1 MQIDLLGTSFSIATD
16 EEPEYVEKLLRFLED
31 KIADTGRNVR
41 TDDPL
46 KISIITALMVA
57 DELFQ
62 LQSQL
67 GTDHARSSTSKN
79 PEHQIDIQQI
89 TQDLIRQLDLRLQD

>member
-16 EEPEYVEKLLRFLED
+16 EEPEYVEKLLRFLEH
-31 KIADTGRNVR
+31 KIADTGKNVR

-62 LQSQL
+62 LQAQL
-67 GTDHARSSTSKN
+67 KAEPAHSDNSKN
-79 PEHQIDIQQI
+79 SEQQSDIQQI
-89 TQDLIRQLDLRLQD
+89 TLDLIRQLDLRLQD